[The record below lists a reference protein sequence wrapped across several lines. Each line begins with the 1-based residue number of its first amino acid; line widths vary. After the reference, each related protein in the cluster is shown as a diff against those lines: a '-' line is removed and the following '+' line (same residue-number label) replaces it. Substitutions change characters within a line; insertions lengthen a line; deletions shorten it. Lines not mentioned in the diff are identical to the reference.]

1 MVERFFKTNK
11 TELLE
16 KTTTKGDFM
25 KYVLLFIMVWI
36 MGGCATTTPET
47 TIAPQLPPASAFPV
61 PNAPSDLV
69 LAWSGQPDGAKWT
82 AYLDEAMSVL
92 PENGPIVTPCKKLT
106 LKPCAKQLLSIMAKR
121 ESGFKP
127 ETSFKEDFNDSK
139 GSAVISRGLFQISQE
154 SANQKAYGCGI
165 KKAQD
170 LHDPKI
176 NIECAVKILAYQAK
190 KTGTLIDGQK
200 GGCGAYWSV
209 CRSKNGASS
218 SYKEISTYMSKY

>member
-1 MVERFFKTNK
+1 
-11 TELLE
+11 
-16 KTTTKGDFM
+16 M
-25 KYVLLFIMVWI
+25 KYVLIFIALFLLE
-36 MGGCATTTPET
+36 GCVTTPE
-47 TIAPQLPPASAFPV
+47 APQLPPASAFPV

-82 AYLDEAMSVL
+82 AYLDEAMNIL

-121 ESGFKP
+121 ESNFKP
-127 ETSFKEDFNDSK
+127 ETSFNET
-139 GSAVISRGLFQISQE
+139 GHLQGVVSRGLFQLSFD

-176 NIECAVKILAYQAK
+176 NIQCAVKILAYQAK
-190 KTGTLIDGQK
+190 KTGTLIDGEK

-209 CRSKNGASS
+209 CRSKNGTSK